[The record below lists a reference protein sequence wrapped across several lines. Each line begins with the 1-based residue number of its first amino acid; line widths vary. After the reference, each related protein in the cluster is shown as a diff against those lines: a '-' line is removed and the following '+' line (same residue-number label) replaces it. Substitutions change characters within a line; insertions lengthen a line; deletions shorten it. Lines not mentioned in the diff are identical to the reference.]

1 MNASKIICL
10 PLGGQPV
17 AVAKVQPAKSL
28 EDHPV
33 ASFGQMRQIC
43 TLGNSRPVL
52 VARIGGVA
60 PQPKCAA

>member
-1 MNASKIICL
+1 MTNNQTICL
-10 PLGGQPV
+10 PIGGQPV

-28 EDHPV
+28 ESHPV

-43 TLGNSRPVL
+43 TLGNNRPVL
-52 VARIGGVA
+52 VAQIGGVE